1 MGRTNYIR
9 KYSLK
14 NTLLSKLLSKLS
26 KNHCYQRYQI
36 KVIKKLIYIS
46 LYYYFDH
53 LWTECTLMML
63 EGNRNSPL
71 QPSGYEKG
79 VKGEADFVNL

>member
-14 NTLLSKLLSKLS
+14 NTLL
-26 KNHCYQRYQI
+26 YR
-36 KVIKKLIYIS
+36 VIKKLIYIS